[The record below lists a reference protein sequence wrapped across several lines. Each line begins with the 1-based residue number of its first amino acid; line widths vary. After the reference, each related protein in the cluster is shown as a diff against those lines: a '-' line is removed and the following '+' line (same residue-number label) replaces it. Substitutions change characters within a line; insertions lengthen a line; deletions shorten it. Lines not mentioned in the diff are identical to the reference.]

1 LKIFLYLALGAN
13 LINDCFEKELLV
25 LGMQEMENNTID
37 GVLYE
42 GFCAENVKVTIEKI
56 VNNFK
61 FDKSK
66 IKGKSC
72 SVIKL

>member
-1 LKIFLYLALGAN
+1 
-13 LINDCFEKELLV
+13 
-25 LGMQEMENNTID
+25 MQEMENNTID

-72 SVIKL
+72 SVIKLYHS